1 MRRALAPVMRPTMHF
16 YWRFSRAATLGVRA
30 MVIDGQGRIFLVK
43 HSYADGWH
51 LPGGGV
57 EVGETL
63 LDALTRE
70 LAEEGHIE
78 LLGPPALHGVYF
90 HPAYSRRD
98 HIALYVVRAFRQTSR
113 PAPNMEIVDCGFFP
127 ANTLP
132 PDTTTATR
140 ARIAEVLTYKAAT
153 ERW

>member
-1 MRRALAPVMRPTMHF
+1 
-16 YWRFSRAATLGVRA
+16 
-30 MVIDGQGRIFLVK
+30 
-43 HSYADGWH
+43 
-51 LPGGGV
+51 
-57 EVGETL
+57 L

-113 PAPNMEIVDCGFFP
+113 PAPNMEIIDCGFFP
-127 ANTLP
+127 SSVLP
-132 PDTTTATR
+132 ADTTAATR
-140 ARIAEVLTYKAAT
+140 ARIAEVLAGKPPA